1 MRVWLVLRVERR
13 EIRRQGGHFHSCTA
27 MLNTSLPL
35 EQLPYPKQL
44 YGRVGSA
51 QVKSDVG
58 QLPGIGVT
66 SELWMAAECPVGAGA
81 GLQGQSLIPHLGH
94 NYLCSWMSATVTSHW
109 CRGDVKRPQHSMDI
123 INVTFRIVLIHG
135 YIYFL
140 QKYRDQCLV
149 NKIDAFCSLIYVCP
163 QCRGGHLCQ
172 CCFLLCKQ

>member
-1 MRVWLVLRVERR
+1 MFLRVWLVLRVERR
-13 EIRRQGGHFHSCTA
+13 EIMRQGGHFHSCTA

-66 SELWMAAECPVGAGA
+66 PELWMAAEHPVGAGT

-94 NYLCSWMSATVTSHW
+94 NYLCS
-109 CRGDVKRPQHSMDI
+109 
-123 INVTFRIVLIHG
+123 
-135 YIYFL
+135 
-140 QKYRDQCLV
+140 
-149 NKIDAFCSLIYVCP
+149 
-163 QCRGGHLCQ
+163 
-172 CCFLLCKQ
+172 